1 MGSDRLYSTLGSFLV
16 PLTHLVPVGIV
27 LHLLDGVAL
36 SIEVNQLPSPLVY
49 LFLRNRK
56 NIWYISCHLSAQNH
70 NSGRQNSM
78 DSCAGIFKQ
87 YMGARNRVGIGLSY
101 RPARLHRLEQFIL

>member
-1 MGSDRLYSTLGSFLV
+1 MKSLFQLLKLGFQCAVSATLFHIWFLLGSLLV
-16 PLTHLVPVGIV
+16 ALTHLIPVWIV

-56 NIWYISCHLSAQNH
+56 TFVILPSIGVKSQLWEAKLHGFLSWN
-70 NSGRQNSM
+70 
-78 DSCAGIFKQ
+78 F
-87 YMGARNRVGIGLSY
+87 
-101 RPARLHRLEQFIL
+101 

>member
-1 MGSDRLYSTLGSFLV
+1 LA
-16 PLTHLVPVGIV
+16 PLTHLIPVGIV

-56 NIWYISCHLSAQNH
+56 NICYPAIYRRKITTLGGKTPWISELEFLN
-70 NSGRQNSM
+70 
-78 DSCAGIFKQ
+78 
-87 YMGARNRVGIGLSY
+87 NRWWLGT
-101 RPARLHRLEQFIL
+101 A